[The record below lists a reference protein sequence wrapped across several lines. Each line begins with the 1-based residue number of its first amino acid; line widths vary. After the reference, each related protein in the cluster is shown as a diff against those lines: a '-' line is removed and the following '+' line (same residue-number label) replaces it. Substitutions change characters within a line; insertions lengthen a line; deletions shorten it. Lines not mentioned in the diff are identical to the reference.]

1 MASTKP
7 VALVIGASRGM
18 GRQMAIGLA
27 GEGYTGE
34 MIEGALFTIGG
45 QVTDNEERSH
55 HRSENNIRS
64 RETGILSTRSKF
76 ISEHYQHSRQG
87 DTLAWRNRNCHGS
100 KHTFV
105 RISGQIVRQ
114 SLNRAR
120 STGCVGLQLWG
131 YLVVFGS
138 QDASQAIQADAGS
151 QY

>member
-64 RETGILSTRSKF
+64 RETGILSTRSTLTNP
-76 ISEHYQHSRQG
+76 SR
-87 DTLAWRNRNCHGS
+87 DLWHRV
-100 KHTFV
+100 FV
-105 RISGQIVRQ
+105 LPRTKEQ
-114 SLNRAR
+114 
-120 STGCVGLQLWG
+120 T
-131 YLVVFGS
+131 
-138 QDASQAIQADAGS
+138 
-151 QY
+151 